1 MIPSYREL
9 QPIREGIDDWSAL
22 EDKIVE
28 LFQKEIYLPLLEI
41 MSVSSKVLKNSSDPL
56 VDAIEAG
63 RIHFDRGLFSG
74 KFNASIS
81 RELRRIGAKWDR
93 KTSGFKLPA
102 GKLPPDVK
110 RAIGISESRF
120 KKVLKL
126 VDKKLS
132 DMFPDKIA
140 DKLNATQIFDTQ
152 LWKVDTSFKAT
163 IRNITVAPDLTP
175 AAREKIAAEYNQNM
189 KLYIKDWT
197 EKEIIGLRAKIQE
210 NNFSGLRYEGM
221 IKTLQDS
228 YGVSYNKAKFLA
240 RQETKLLTS
249 KFKEARYTDAGIN
262 EYKWQC
268 VVGSPNH
275 PVRPMHK
282 RLDGK
287 ICRFD
292 DPPIVDEKGNRKNP
306 GEDYG
311 CRCVARPIVRF

>member
-1 MIPSYREL
+1 MMNAIREL
-9 QPIREGIDDWSAL
+9 QPIREGIDDWEPL
-22 EDKIVE
+22 ELKIAE
-28 LFQKEIYLPLLEI
+28 LFQKEIYLPILALLNAPK
-41 MSVSSKVLKNSSDPL
+41 KVLKNSADPL
-56 VDAIEAG
+56 VEAIEAG
-63 RIHFDRGLFSG
+63 RIHFDRGMFRG
-74 KFNASIS
+74 KFNSS
-81 RELRRIGAKWDR
+81 VSKELRKLGAKWD
-93 KTSGFKLPA
+93 KKKSGFTLPL
-102 GKLPPDVK
+102 GKVPPDVR
-110 RAIGISESRF
+110 RAIELSESRF
-120 KKVLKL
+120 KKVLQAI
-126 VDKKLS
+126 DKKLS
-132 DMFPDKIA
+132 EMLPSQIA
-140 DKLNATQIFDTQ
+140 DKLKATQIFDTV
-152 LWKVDTSFKAT
+152 LWKVDTSFKST
-163 IRNITVAPDLTP
+163 IKNITVAPDLTP
-175 AAREKIAAEYNQNM
+175 AAREKIAAEYNENM

-197 EKEIIGLRAKIQE
+197 EKEILSLREKIQE

-249 KFKEARYTDAGIN
+249 KFKEARYTDAGIQ